1 MATPNNSSFP
11 PDIHGAR
18 IKVVGVG
25 GCGLNAVTRMIEA
38 GLGGVEFIAMNTDAQ
53 VLNISPA
60 GDKLQLGEA
69 TTHGLGAGGNPD
81 IGRRAADESAAEI
94 RKRLDGA
101 EMVFITAGM
110 GGGTGTGGA
119 PVVAAI
125 CQELG
130 ILTIGVVT
138 RPFSFEGP
146 RRARIASDGIDD
158 LRSHVDAII
167 VVPND
172 RLAIADRKVTF
183 EDAYRAADD
192 ILRQGVQGITDMINI
207 PAVQNVDFA
216 DVQSIMKGAGTALIG
231 IGIASGDHRAAE
243 AAELAINSPLLEHGM
258 DGATGVLVSYTTSSD
273 FRLEELTEASEI
285 ILGKCDPDDANI
297 ITGWIKD
304 SALAGEVKITVV
316 ATGFGR
322 HRSSGF
328 AGGGAAPPR
337 PADVFQRRIDTG
349 TPASAV
355 AASDEK
361 PAASTPS
368 TPAPTRDEVEVP
380 DFLRRRP

>member
-1 MATPNNSSFP
+1 MATPNNPSFP
-11 PDIHGAR
+11 PDLHGAR

-60 GDKLQLGEA
+60 GEKLQLGEA
-69 TTHGLGAGGNPD
+69 TTHGLGAGGNPEV
-81 IGRRAADESAAEI
+81 GRRAADESAAEI

-125 CQELG
+125 CQDLG

-146 RRARIASDGIDD
+146 RRARIASEGIDD

-172 RLAIADRKVTF
+172 RLAMSDRKVTF

-192 ILRQGVQGITDMINI
+192 VLRQGVQGITDIINI

-258 DGATGVLVSYTTSSD
+258 DGAMWRRG
-273 FRLEELTEASEI
+273 FAH
-285 ILGKCDPDDANI
+285 PDM
-297 ITGWIKD
+297 
-304 SALAGEVKITVV
+304 EV
-316 ATGFGR
+316 
-322 HRSSGF
+322 SGF
-328 AGGGAAPPR
+328 DGIIVR
-337 PADVFQRRIDTG
+337 
-349 TPASAV
+349 
-355 AASDEK
+355 
-361 PAASTPS
+361 
-368 TPAPTRDEVEVP
+368 
-380 DFLRRRP
+380 